1 LLEKTKK
8 PTVKSAP
15 ISSTSRVTSAAIPST
30 SRVTTAA
37 IPSTS
42 QTSSVESVSALAV
55 SDSDLHVDPFL
66 QYPEKKFQIKN
77 DKSDLS
83 PQGMSSKALGS
94 SSLSLSA
101 VSKTKVESGKK
112 TCVKQ
117 VGETDAVRLSNLER
131 EVKKTKVQANA
142 DAKARAG
149 TNEKEDSKA
158 DVEAK
163 VKAVSVAVEI
173 RSPLHA
179 VIHRELD
186 RLLSPQERDALR
198 ALLVFCVFII
208 LLASLG
214 ILNLL

>member
-1 LLEKTKK
+1 MLEKTKK

-94 SSLSLSA
+94 SSLSA

-142 DAKARAG
+142 DVKARAG